1 MVQLK
6 CSLSIGMFLL
16 LTGVSVAA
24 GLPLSCAQLSTT
36 PKVDVPPDWKKIDL
50 RDFSFAIPPD
60 LKERDVRGID
70 SEVWEYRSRDLRLAI
85 DYGMYSDDLDSYSD
99 RPEYKA
105 EWVSIDSK
113 KAKVVTYRSGKSY
126 VAAVYFPG
134 LWGSDTKLGFSVES
148 KSAAEQELSKKIF
161 QSIRFRR

>member
-1 MVQLK
+1 MFIFL
-6 CSLSIGMFLL
+6 IGIF
-16 LTGVSVAA
+16 VSA
-24 GLPLSCAQLSTT
+24 GLSPAYAQVGTT
-36 PKVDVPPDWKKIDL
+36 PKVDVPRGWKKIEL
-50 RDFSFAIPPD
+50 RDFSLEIPPGM
-60 LKERDVRGID
+60 KKRDVRGID

-85 DYGMYSDDLDSYSD
+85 DYGMYSNDLESYAD

-105 EWVSIDSK
+105 EWISIDGK
-113 KAKVVTYRSGKSY
+113 EAKVATYRSGKDY

-148 KSAAEQELSKKIF
+148 KSATGQELSKKIF